1 LVTKETVNE
10 SQWMMRKT
18 GTLEQ
23 YLRIMNLLSKYLM
36 PLFPLKEYF
45 KITISKDPKY
55 IEYTNTFGQYTGEIY
70 LGIYRITENML
81 VFCVA
86 DYLAGRPKV
95 FKTIHGQVMRT
106 FKQDFN
112 ISEY

>member
-1 LVTKETVNE
+1 
-10 SQWMMRKT
+10 
-18 GTLEQ
+18 
-23 YLRIMNLLSKYLM
+23 
-36 PLFPLKEYF
+36 
-45 KITISKDPKY
+45 
-55 IEYTNTFGQYTGEIY
+55 
-70 LGIYRITENML
+70 ML